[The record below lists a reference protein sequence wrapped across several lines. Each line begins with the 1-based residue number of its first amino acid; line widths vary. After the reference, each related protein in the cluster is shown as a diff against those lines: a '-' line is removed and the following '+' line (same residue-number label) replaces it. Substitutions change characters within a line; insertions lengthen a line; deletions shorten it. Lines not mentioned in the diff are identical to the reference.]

1 MVKSD
6 FQRDYTL
13 ASISREKGAATV
25 RSMTETAQ
33 MAVPGVA
40 EHPCLAL
47 VNSVSEPAKG
57 KRRDELATPEAVRA
71 WLLARELIAPDDVLR
86 EYCRGRIVELR
97 AHLRGLFV
105 AHTGGAAPPLDAVQA
120 VNRALTSAPGAQLLR
135 FDRTGGFTRSAD
147 HPVTQVV
154 EHVMAVIAEDAAA
167 LLAGDDASMLASC
180 EAEGCQRFFLRTHA
194 RRLWCSVRCGDRVRA
209 ARAYARKREERGAP
223 GD

>member
-1 MVKSD
+1 MINPSTVLTEKSCC
-6 FQRDYTL
+6 Y
-13 ASISREKGAATV
+13 REG
-25 RSMTETAQ
+25 MTETAQ

-71 WLLARELIAPDDVLR
+71 WLLARALIAPDAVLQ

-97 AHLRGLFV
+97 DDLRGIFA

-194 RRLWCSVRCGDRVRA
+194 RRQWCSIRCGDRVRA
-209 ARAYARKREERGAP
+209 ARAYARKRVQRAAP